1 MTPTVDCGEAE
12 ESNWADL
19 LDGLRYA
26 GFRRRVST
34 SGGGANAAAAG
45 GPEAESRA
53 GGAKR
58 NPDDPEPT

>member
-1 MTPTVDCGEAE
+1 MTLTPNHTQEEA
-12 ESNWADL
+12 NWADL

-34 SGGGANAAAAG
+34 GGAPADTPAAG
-45 GPEAESRA
+45 ESEDESRA

-58 NPDDPEPT
+58 KPDDPGSI